1 MYSAILLAAG
11 VGRRTCINLH
21 KALIP
26 ISGYPL
32 WRYSCDVFLADS
44 ECAEVI
50 VVVHQGDIEAFQSQ
64 IKEGERIKVIT
75 GGSTRF
81 ASSKLGVEAAREEVV
96 LVHDAARPDIN
107 LTILNNIYKQAQR
120 IPCYLAR
127 TLSSLIRNYRSE
139 ENSESLLEVLT
150 PQGFK
155 KELYLNFVS
164 NLDSSIKEESIRDE
178 MMVFRASKFPVM
190 PIITSEEVYKVTT
203 RQDVRKAEQM
213 LLGET
218 RIGSAY
224 DMHKLVYGRSLILGG
239 VPIESLKGPEAVSD
253 GDVVYH
259 VIAEA
264 IISALR
270 MGDLG
275 TLFPESDERNK
286 NRSSSDFVSITNNLL
301 KNKGGNIQSLEID
314 VFLEETMLLPYRER
328 MINNIAHLLDI
339 SRDII
344 NFKAHHGEGLGAV
357 GRGEA
362 IEAKALMM
370 VKMRKEII

>member
-11 VGRRTCINLH
+11 IGRRTGFSIH

-32 WRYSCDVFLADS
+32 WRYSCDVFLADN
-44 ECAEVI
+44 ECSEVI
-50 VVVHQGDIEAFQSQ
+50 VVAHPDDVETIKGQ
-64 IKEGERIKVIT
+64 IKEGERIQVIT
-75 GGSTRF
+75 GGNTRF
-81 ASSKLGVEAAREEVV
+81 ASSKCGVTAAKESVV

-107 LTILNNIYKQAQR
+107 LTILNNIYKQVQR

-127 TLSSLIRNYRSE
+127 TLTSLIRNYRSE
-139 ENSESLLEVLT
+139 EIENQLLEVLT

-155 KELYLNFVS
+155 KDLYLNFAA
-164 NLDSSIKEESIRDE
+164 NIQESETIRDE
-178 MMVFRASKFPVM
+178 MMVFRSSRFPVM
-190 PIITSEEVYKVTT
+190 PIITSDDVFKVTT
-203 RQDVRKAEQM
+203 RSDVKKAEQVLM
-213 LLGET
+213 GEE

-224 DMHKLVYGRSLILGG
+224 DIHKMVYGRDLILGG
-239 VPIESLKGPEAVSD
+239 IHIDSLKGPNAVSD
-253 GDVVYH
+253 GDIVYH
-259 VIAEA
+259 VIAES

-286 NRSSSDFVSITNNLL
+286 NRKSSDYVSITKRLL
-301 KNKGGNIQSLEID
+301 DNKNGSIISLEID
-314 VFLEETMLLPYRER
+314 VFLEDVMLLPYREQ
-328 MINNIAHLLDI
+328 MINNIAKLLNI
-339 SRDII
+339 NSNII
-344 NFKAHHGEGLGAV
+344 NIKAHHGEGTGAV

-362 IEAKALMM
+362 IEAKALMI